1 MAMAFISTVSTPF
14 RSSGSWRIRTQKR
27 MGIRRR
33 QRRTIARRSCTRG
46 QAWLREG
53 AYQGEALSAPLG
65 LFPLPG
71 TGPVLVVEVSAG
83 SRPVAVR
90 EGGDGVQSPH
100 RLAQ

>member
-1 MAMAFISTVSTPF
+1 MYT
-14 RSSGSWRIRTQKR
+14 
-27 MGIRRR
+27 
-33 QRRTIARRSCTRG
+33 G

-53 AYQGEALSAPLG
+53 AYPGEASEAPLG

-83 SRPVAVR
+83 SRPVVVR